1 MHNLQ
6 HNVFDIKDKL
16 ILITG
21 AARGN
26 GAALAA
32 GMANAGA
39 RVILVD
45 IDSETVEET
54 AAKLRLSGAKSWSFG
69 IDVSDIDDCEGLAEE
84 VEANIGPID
93 VLVNNAGILKRIP
106 FDSDDAH
113 EALHLTL
120 SVNVLGPFNMCK
132 AFLPALQASRGTII
146 NVASIQSFV
155 AAPTAFSY
163 AISKGGLA
171 QLTRTLAVELA
182 PQGIRVNAI
191 APGVVKTD
199 MTIATRENQSAL
211 ESYLGHIPLGRVASP
226 QELVGPVT
234 FLASDAASYITGV
247 VLPVDGGYLV
257 S

>member
-1 MHNLQ
+1 MNSEFSL
-6 HNVFDIKDKL
+6 NDKL
-16 ILITG
+16 VLITG

-26 GAALAA
+26 GAAMAE
-32 GMANAGA
+32 GMAKAGA
-39 RVILVD
+39 RVVLVD
-45 IDSETVEET
+45 VDSAAVEET
-54 AAKLRLSGAKSWSFG
+54 AAALRHQGAKVWSFG
-69 IDVSDIDDCEGLAEE
+69 VDVSDIESCEELAEE
-84 VEANIGPID
+84 VTANIGHLD

-132 AFLPALQASRGTII
+132 SFLSSLIASKGNII

-163 AISKGGLA
+163 AVSKGGLA
-171 QLTRTLAVELA
+171 QLTRTLAAELA
-182 PQGIRVNAI
+182 EHGIRVNAI
-191 APGVVKTD
+191 APGVVNTD
-199 MTIATRENQSAL
+199 MTTTTRANKSTL
-211 ESYLGHIPLGRVASP
+211 ESYLTHIPLRRVASP

-234 FLASDAASYITGV
+234 FLASSAASYITGV

>member
-1 MHNLQ
+1 MNSEFSL
-6 HNVFDIKDKL
+6 NDKL
-16 ILITG
+16 VLITG

-26 GAALAA
+26 GAAMAE
-32 GMANAGA
+32 GMAKAGA
-39 RVILVD
+39 RVVLVD
-45 IDSETVEET
+45 VDSAAVEET
-54 AAKLRLSGAKSWSFG
+54 AAALRHQGAKVWSFG
-69 IDVSDIDDCEGLAEE
+69 VDVSDIERCEELAEE
-84 VEANIGPID
+84 VTANIGHLD

-132 AFLPALQASRGTII
+132 AFLSSLNII

-163 AISKGGLA
+163 AVSKGGLA
-171 QLTRTLAVELA
+171 QLTRTLAAELA
-182 PQGIRVNAI
+182 EHGIRVNAI
-191 APGVVKTD
+191 APGVVNTD
-199 MTIATRENQSAL
+199 MTTTTRENKSTL
-211 ESYLGHIPLGRVASP
+211 ESYLTHIPLRRVASP

-234 FLASDAASYITGV
+234 FLASNAASYVTGV

>member
-1 MHNLQ
+1 MYTEEDYSFN
-6 HNVFDIKDKL
+6 IKNKL
-16 ILITG
+16 VLITG

-32 GMANAGA
+32 GMAKAGA
-39 RVILVD
+39 RVVLVD
-45 IDSETVEET
+45 VDSAVVEET
-54 AAKLRLSGAKSWSFG
+54 AAKIRMQGAKVWSFG
-69 IDVSDIDDCEGLAEE
+69 VDVSDIDSCESLAEE
-84 VEANIGPID
+84 VEANIGNID

-106 FDSDDAH
+106 FSSDDAH

-132 AFLPALQASRGTII
+132 AFLPALKASKGNII

-163 AISKGGLA
+163 AVSKGGLA
-171 QLTRTLAVELA
+171 QLTRTLAAELA
-182 PQGIRVNAI
+182 EHGIRVNAI
-191 APGVVKTD
+191 APGVVNTD
-199 MTIATRENQSAL
+199 MTIATRENKSSL
-211 ESYLGHIPLGRVASP
+211 ESYLTHIPLKRVASP
-226 QELVGPVT
+226 LELVGPVT
-234 FLASDAASYITGV
+234 FLASSAASYVTGV

>member
-1 MHNLQ
+1 MNSEFSL
-6 HNVFDIKDKL
+6 NDKL
-16 ILITG
+16 VLITG

-26 GAALAA
+26 GAAMAE
-32 GMANAGA
+32 GMAKAGA
-39 RVILVD
+39 RVVLVD
-45 IDSETVEET
+45 VDSAAVEKM
-54 AAKLRLSGAKSWSFG
+54 AAALRHQGTKVWSFG
-69 IDVSDIDDCEGLAEE
+69 VDVSDIESCEDLAEE
-84 VEANIGPID
+84 VTANIGHLD

-132 AFLPALQASRGTII
+132 SFLSSLIASKGYII

-163 AISKGGLA
+163 AVSKGGLA
-171 QLTRTLAVELA
+171 QLTRTLAAELA
-182 PQGIRVNAI
+182 EHGIRVNAI
-191 APGVVKTD
+191 APGVVNTD
-199 MTIATRENQSAL
+199 MTTTTRENKSTL
-211 ESYLGHIPLGRVASP
+211 ESYLTHIPLRRVASP
-226 QELVGPVT
+226 KELVGPVT
-234 FLASDAASYITGV
+234 FLASNAASYITGV